1 MILPVPG
8 RILAALVPL
17 ATIGCGAPAPAPPAH
32 HPTIVSLNPCA
43 DAIIAEVAAPGQ
55 LLAISH
61 YSHDPRA
68 SSMPLERAVRFTNT
82 SASAM

>member
-55 LLAISH
+55 LLAMLGQRRLAE
-61 YSHDPRA
+61 P
-68 SSMPLERAVRFTNT
+68 PLFPDFLG
-82 SASAM
+82 SG